1 MQRSAIMTLPLLS
14 GVVALAIS
22 LSACATSRQLME
34 IEARVQSDEKVFI
47 GVTSGGKIDVVHP
60 PVKEACRP
68 ARADC
73 GEQIRWLLVGP
84 IGDGK
89 IHVSEKA
96 GGSLGCFRPFDLHKN
111 HREEVQKPS
120 QQCQQSPSAWYYDV
134 VLTNAGGA
142 QLDKIDPLVLVS
154 FTPGP

>member
-1 MQRSAIMTLPLLS
+1 MQRRAIMTLLS

-22 LSACATSRQLME
+22 LSACATHRQLMD

-47 GVTSGGKIDVVHP
+47 GVTSGGKIDMVHP

-73 GEQIRWLLVGP
+73 GEQIRWHLLGP

-96 GGSLGCFRPFDLHKN
+96 GGNLGCFRPFDLHKN
-111 HREEVQKPS
+111 HRQSAPAIANGSARRSRRAPDGRLPS
-120 QQCQQSPSAWYYDV
+120 P
-134 VLTNAGGA
+134 AGG
-142 QLDKIDPLVLVS
+142 PS
-154 FTPGP
+154 RSSPPR